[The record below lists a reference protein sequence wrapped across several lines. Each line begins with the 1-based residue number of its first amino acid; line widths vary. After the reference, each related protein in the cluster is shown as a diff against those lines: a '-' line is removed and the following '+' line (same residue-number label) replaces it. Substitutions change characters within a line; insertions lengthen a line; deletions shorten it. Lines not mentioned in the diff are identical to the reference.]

1 MLLLRILTGLHNGA
15 RGVRHDGGMLL
26 VMMAMA
32 GLLTRKAAKRKPTA
46 TRGGRLK
53 GDGRSS
59 ISSDIYI
66 SSDADRDPGAGRR
79 D

>member
-15 RGVRHDGGMLL
+15 RGGRQDGGMLL

-32 GLLTRKAAKRKPTA
+32 GLLTRKGAKRKPRA
-46 TRGGRLK
+46 IRDGGLN
-53 GDGRSS
+53 GDGPSN

-66 SSDADRDPGAGRR
+66 SSDANRDVGAGRP